1 METTAKKSP
10 SGRVKRTPVTERQV
24 LSVKGKEPGYVY
36 RIVNDTGDRIAQF
49 QEMGYELVDDKDV
62 TVGDRRIQQ
71 VKAEGTKAQVSVGQG
86 IKAFVMRQKQD
97 WYNEDQE
104 AKQAKVD
111 QLEQSTKNQAT
122 SGTYGKLEI
131 TQSKA

>member
-1 METTAKKSP
+1 MDNTTAKKSP
-10 SGRVKRTPVTERQV
+10 SGRVKRTPVTERQI
-24 LSVKGKEPGYVY
+24 LTVKGKEPGYQY
-36 RIVNDTGDRIAQF
+36 RIVNDVGDRIAQF

-62 TVGDRRIQQ
+62 RVGDRRIQQ

-86 IKAFVMRQKQD
+86 IKAFVMRQKQEWFD
-97 WYNEDQE
+97 EDQA
-104 AKQAKVD
+104 AKQERVN

-131 TQSKA
+131 TKG

>member
-1 METTAKKSP
+1 
-10 SGRVKRTPVTERQV
+10 
-24 LSVKGKEPGYVY
+24 
-36 RIVNDTGDRIAQF
+36 
-49 QEMGYELVDDKDV
+49 
-62 TVGDRRIQQ
+62 
-71 VKAEGTKAQVSVGQG
+71 
-86 IKAFVMRQKQD
+86 MRQKQD